1 MSWSFNKIQTA
12 LEEIRNHLSIGSIPN
27 YTIYFVGGSL
37 CIDFEYHPSVVLNRN
52 GRGFFY
58 KFPDNSKRKEVKF
71 VMTNEMQE
79 LVNQIYHICKGRGKG
94 NVKTRMDN
102 LDC

>member
-1 MSWSFNKIQTA
+1 MSWSFNKVYKA
-12 LEEIRNHLSIGSIPN
+12 LLEIRNHLCMGSIPN
-27 YTIYFVGGSL
+27 YQVYLMGASL
-37 CIDFEYHPSVVLNRN
+37 CIDFEYHPSVVLNQN

-58 KFPDNSKRKEVKF
+58 KFPDNSQRKEVQF

-79 LVNQIYHICKGRGKG
+79 LVSQIYNICKGRGKG
-94 NVKTRMDN
+94 HVKTRVEN